1 MKKANEQMQ
10 GILDSLTA
18 LLEDPVVPRNVKL
31 KIEAVIKILSQD
43 AETSI
48 KVNKALHELDDIA
61 GDSNMQVFTRTQLWN
76 IVSTLESLGN

>member
-1 MKKANEQMQ
+1 MQ
-10 GILDSLTA
+10 AILDSLTA
-18 LLEDPVVPRNVKL
+18 LFEDPVVPRNVKL
-31 KIEAVIKILSQD
+31 KIEAVIKILNED

-76 IVSTLESLGN
+76 IVSMLESLEN